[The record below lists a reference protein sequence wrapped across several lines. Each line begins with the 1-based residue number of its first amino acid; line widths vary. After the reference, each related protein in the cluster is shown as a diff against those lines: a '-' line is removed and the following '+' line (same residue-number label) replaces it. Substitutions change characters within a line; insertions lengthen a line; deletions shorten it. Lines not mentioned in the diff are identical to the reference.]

1 MFIQCVLVIAKL
13 NSDDT
18 PSAFSSQT
26 PFPSRSPTESPKT
39 QLRESR
45 SDLTVVPS
53 SQAENHPVVPDIK
66 PSGFKTPMKVEAT
79 VNVERN
85 TTKGWAQALRYA
97 KSLLTEEDLYVPFEY
112 NCTLHFGEK
121 ECAKGDPRPNYVY
134 KYHTHNTKEIYL
146 IVINHHWNILAAL
159 PFFRNNYFRKFA
171 ELFNSD
177 FDVVYLAPDPQPA
190 FTVCAHGLRVGGEY
204 SYYTLTV
211 AYQLFHDLQS
221 YKYAGYF
228 LMNDDAFL
236 DPLYLNT
243 YNLSESHHEPTR
255 TYNPRTPWP
264 WNSMKNMFGVPY
276 PQALRDAVEEVVAIP
291 ALERVCRLSD
301 PENTRRSLQD
311 YFYVSKDDIA
321 LFVKLSSIFYK
332 HRVFLEQA
340 APTINWCLS
349 HNAIITCNHNF
360 WKDVKTCVHLHP
372 IKLGSL
378 HQQGLAMDHI
388 TRRNITRVAVMS
400 W

>member
-1 MFIQCVLVIAKL
+1 MFPVVAKSHSEEVPSVFPTQTLSPSLQPTLSPKAKL
-13 NSDDT
+13 RIPKSD
-18 PSAFSSQT
+18 P
-26 PFPSRSPTESPKT
+26 
-39 QLRESR
+39 
-45 SDLTVVPS
+45 TVVPS
-53 SQAENHPVVPDIK
+53 SEAQHQSVVPDVK
-66 PSGFKTPMKVEAT
+66 PSTFKTPMKVEASVS
-79 VNVERN
+79 VNQN
-85 TTKGWAQALRYA
+85 TTDTWAQSLLYA
-97 KSLLTEEDLYVPFEY
+97 KSLLTEEDLRVPFEF
-112 NCTLHFGEK
+112 NCTLHFGAK
-121 ECAKGDPRPNYVY
+121 ACKKGDPRSKFVY
-134 KYHTHNTKEIYL
+134 KYRKHNTKEIYL
-146 IVINHHWNILAAL
+146 IVINHHWNIFAAI
-159 PFFRNNYFRKFA
+159 PFFRNTYFYQFA
-171 ELFNSD
+171 EMFKFD
-177 FDVVYLAPDPQPA
+177 FDVVYLAPDAMPE
-190 FTVCAHGLRVGGEY
+190 FFICAHGLRIGGEY

-211 AYQLFHDLQS
+211 AYQLFHDAQPYQYS
-221 YKYAGYF
+221 GYF

-255 TYNPRTPWP
+255 TYNPRVPWP
-264 WNSMKNMFGVPY
+264 WNSMKNMFRVPY
-276 PQALRDAVEEVVAIP
+276 PQALRDAVEEVIGIP
-291 ALERVCRLSD
+291 ALERVCNLSN
-301 PENTRRSLQD
+301 PKNTRRSLQD

-360 WKDVKTCVHLHP
+360 WKNVETCVHLHP

-378 HQQGLAMDHI
+378 NQQMLAMDHI